1 MSPNG
6 SSTAKASPSWTVR
19 SRRSGSDLAETMWK
33 GEAPSPSVACATIRV
48 SLAACSGRGEAPAA
62 DVAGPQ
68 PLVEDHVAAP
78 HPLGRDPLLDPPT
91 HGRAVEPVERPH
103 RLHGLLDAV

>member
-6 SSTAKASPSWTVR
+6 SRTANASPSLSVR

-33 GEAPSPSVACATIRV
+33 SEALSPPVACATIRV

-68 PLVEDHVAAP
+68 PLVEDHVVAR
-78 HPLGRDPLLDPPT
+78 HPLGREPLLEPPT
-91 HGRAVEPVERPH
+91 PARAVEPVERPH
-103 RLHGLLDAV
+103 RLLDAV